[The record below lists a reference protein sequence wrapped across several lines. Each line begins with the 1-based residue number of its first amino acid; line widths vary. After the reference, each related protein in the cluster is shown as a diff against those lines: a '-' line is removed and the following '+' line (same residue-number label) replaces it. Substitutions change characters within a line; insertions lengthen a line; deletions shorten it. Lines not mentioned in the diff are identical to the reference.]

1 MMTRGTVTNGWFG
14 LQETG
19 FLEPF
24 CDRDPFCSAQ
34 DQCCTSSGS
43 RRGTVASARTA
54 QTPRQIVLA
63 VRLSSEPTPLFRL
76 RFFRRWRGRFLL
88 FRSGSFGLWL
98 FWRGL
103 LRLRCYLLR
112 FRFWLSALRFF
123 FFLRF
128 SLGVVLC
135 VSPLEKRHTRGIALP
150 RAEFEDW
157 GVTAVPFG
165 GSL

>member
-1 MMTRGTVTNGWFG
+1 
-14 LQETG
+14 G

-98 FWRGL
+98 FGRGL
-103 LRLRCYLLR
+103 LSFRLYLLL
-112 FRFWLSALRFF
+112 FLLWLSALPFF

-128 SLGVVLC
+128 SLGDVLC
-135 VSPLEKRHTRGIALP
+135 VSPLDNRHARGIPLP
-150 RAEFEDW
+150 RAEFDVW
-157 GVTAVPFG
+157 GLTAVPFG
-165 GSL
+165 GSLCDVV